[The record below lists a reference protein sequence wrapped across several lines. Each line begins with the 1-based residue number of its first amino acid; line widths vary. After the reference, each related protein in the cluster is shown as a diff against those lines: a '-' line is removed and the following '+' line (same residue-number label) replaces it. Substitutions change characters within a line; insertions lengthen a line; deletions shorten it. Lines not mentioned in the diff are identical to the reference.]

1 MAGTVAVVLA
11 FGAQH
16 EAVESAGLADGREA
30 IEAAG
35 KNLVDVGL
43 VADVEEDAVSRR
55 IEDSVE
61 GERQLDNAEIGP
73 KMAAGFGKGL
83 DEECA
88 NLLCQFG
95 HLRGVEAL
103 EVGGRVDRLK
113 QCSHVHPLPGKA
125 GNSLANSL
133 YRATA

>member
-1 MAGTVAVVLA
+1 MSRAIAVVFA

-16 EAVESAGLADGREA
+16 EAIESAGLADGRES

-35 KNLVDVGL
+35 KNLVNVGL
-43 VADVEEDAVSRR
+43 VAYVKQNAVSRC

-61 GERQLDNAEIGP
+61 GKGQLDNTEIGP
-73 KMAAGFGKGL
+73 KMSAGFGKGL

-88 NLLCQFG
+88 NLLRQFF

-103 EVGGRVDRLK
+103 EVGRRVDRLK
-113 QCSHVHPLPGKA
+113 QCAHVNPSPRMCREFVGK
-125 GNSLANSL
+125 
-133 YRATA
+133 